1 MRRRWRRRRADAP
14 VDHHLDVPH
23 ACQSS
28 LEVFEQLG
36 PALRDDDEDLHT
48 GRVPH
53 QRRVS
58 LSRVTIILGLPAHPS
73 KIAAV
78 QGLCDRL
85 SRNSTD
91 KRALRRSEARGNTVP
106 TSGNVTCAVPDI
118 ALGGYVRVVTGLAF
132 IKLSS
137 GY

>member
-1 MRRRWRRRRADAP
+1 
-14 VDHHLDVPH
+14 
-23 ACQSS
+23 
-28 LEVFEQLG
+28 
-36 PALRDDDEDLHT
+36 
-48 GRVPH
+48 
-53 QRRVS
+53 
-58 LSRVTIILGLPAHPS
+58 LGLPAHPS

-91 KRALRRSEARGNTVP
+91 KRALGRSEARGNTVP
-106 TSGNVTCAVPDI
+106 TSGNVTSVVPDI
-118 ALGGYVRVVTGLAF
+118 GPGGYVRVVTGLAF